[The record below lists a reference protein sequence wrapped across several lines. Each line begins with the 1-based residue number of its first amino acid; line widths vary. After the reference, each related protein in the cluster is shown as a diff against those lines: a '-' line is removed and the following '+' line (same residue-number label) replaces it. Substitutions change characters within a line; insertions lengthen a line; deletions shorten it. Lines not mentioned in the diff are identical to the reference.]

1 MNTLIER
8 LRIEAVHPTVTVQM
22 RLIAIEAADAIEAL
36 QRENEALKARWAEWK
51 DSLNSVMEQRN
62 ALQKQLEQEHA
73 ARLNVAAMR
82 DVLQA
87 EVETLQY
94 ELDAVGAIKE
104 ERDAIRAELAALKGA
119 DAETYT
125 PLYAAPQAP
134 APDGLADAYTGAR
147 EDLAIWKRRALEAEE
162 LNRKFAREVNGPTFM
177 GEPAPQAPAPGAQKL
192 IEAIT
197 NGQKQRAGKVDQS
210 TAQIPWTHTVGACGE
225 MRDGANQHNEHR
237 ARESDAD
244 SADNQRHS
252 SGAGVSGTGEV
263 HIAAL
268 AAPQA
273 PAYFEEQPDG
283 TVIPVDPSEYAPQAP
298 APKPL
303 TKEDVRKVGGIVH
316 GDGNIFFTNLEQ
328 LNAALITGEAQG

>member
-119 DAETYT
+119 EPVYASKFEALIDAYLADYEMRSDEGCYM
-125 PLYAAPQAP
+125 PNENDKALLKDAFMGFDFSQCFSAPQAP
-134 APDGLADAYTGAR
+134 AP
-147 EDLAIWKRRALEAEE
+147 EA
-162 LNRKFAREVNGPTFM
+162 P
-177 GEPAPQAPAPGAQKL
+177 KL

-197 NGQKQRAGKVDQS
+197 NGQKQRAWKVDQS